1 MPFHPHKDL
10 KYILHPYIFVLKE
23 NKGIQ
28 KNLFDYSLWMMRMG
42 SLETIKAPK
51 SVEYDLAALMDE
63 FEAIRASL
71 NNNPPI
77 Q

>member
-28 KNLFDYSLWMMRMG
+28 KDLFDYSLWMMRMG
-42 SLETIKAPK
+42 SLETIRAPK
-51 SVEYDLAALMDE
+51 NRKGNLEALVDE
-63 FEAIRASL
+63 FEMIRANL
-71 NNNPPI
+71 NSSST